1 MFWKVLSRSMAGRK
15 EEGEE
20 RGAETAGQSPH
31 GVWGRY
37 MYPRP
42 FRRIEIAG
50 KQARF
55 ISSTATPSE
64 PVTGSGPPCPPRPAL
79 PSVRPACARPSS
91 DSRAETRY
99 GPSRVC
105 KFFGALGCKTSQTE
119 RSSLSEQSAT
129 TRLQSVP
136 DGQNFTRRDGV
147 SPTAHKLASSLV
159 PSCRNHRK

>member
-1 MFWKVLSRSMAGRK
+1 MRRRPVKAPTGYGGGICTPV
-15 EEGEE
+15 
-20 RGAETAGQSPH
+20 
-31 GVWGRY
+31 
-37 MYPRP
+37 PRP

-79 PSVRPACARPSS
+79 PSVGPACARPSS
-91 DSRAETRY
+91 DSPAETRY

-147 SPTAHKLASSLV
+147 SPAAHICWHHPSSESPHVEIIESSSLAALV
-159 PSCRNHRK
+159 KR